1 MHHNRSRFGSTAVLP
16 PTLRTALSALYRNKM
31 RSLLTALGVIIGVGA
46 VIAISEIGNGSKKSI
61 EKSIASMG
69 ANNVVVLP
77 GAAASGGVSFGSG
90 SVQTLTPDD
99 CDEIGRQCP
108 DVVEVAPIVRA
119 RAQVAV
125 LTRIAIG
132 TPARC
137 KGTTASFLAVRDWE
151 TLDEGDIFTDN
162 DVRQLWL
169 KYRVVGKTDQTRV
182 VPERVAYRKRHPH
195 PERELPRDWR
205 FESQG
210 RQHDGH
216 GSGRH
221 RAGAMDDDQIS
232 RQRRR
237 RRQHHV
243 DRGSG

>member
-1 MHHNRSRFGSTAVLP
+1 MMPAARAVARLCSNAQFATIDGVGTPLRRSRPQEVAVHHKHGNANRFNVLTSLLP

-108 DVVEVAPIVRA
+108 DVVDVAPIVRA
-119 RAQVAV
+119 RAQLVFQNRNWNPNT
-125 LTRIAIG
+125 LQ
-132 TPARC
+132 
-137 KGTTASFLAVRDWE
+137 GTTPSYLAVRDWE
-151 TLDEGDIFTDN
+151 TMDEGDIFSDN
-162 DVRQLWL
+162 DVRN
-169 KYRVVGKTDQTRV
+169 
-182 VPERVAYRKRHPH
+182 
-195 PERELPRDWR
+195 
-205 FESQG
+205 
-210 RQHDGH
+210 
-216 GSGRH
+216 
-221 RAGAMDDDQIS
+221 GAK
-232 RQRRR
+232 
-237 RRQHHV
+237 V
-243 DRGSG
+243 